1 MRVLVVGGGGR
12 EHTLVWKIAQSP
24 KVEKIYAAPGNAGIS
39 QNAEC
44 ISIQPTQID
53 ELADFAETNEIELTV
68 VGPEGPLVVGIVDTF
83 QTRGLKIFGPSKQ
96 AARLEGSKVF
106 AKELMRD
113 YGIPTAG
120 FEVFTSPDKA
130 IGYIKAK
137 GAPIVVK
144 ADGLAAGKGAV
155 VAMTEEEAIEAV
167 EKMLVE
173 KTFGEAGDK
182 VVIEEYLRGE
192 EASVLA
198 LSDGETIVP
207 LVPSQD
213 HKRAFDGDQ
222 GPNTG
227 GMGAYAPAPVITK
240 KLMQEIN
247 SSILQPTV
255 EAMADKGITYKGV
268 LYAGL
273 IMTAQGPQVLEFN
286 CRFGDPESQ
295 AQLPLMKSDLV
306 DILLAICDQKL
317 KDVPIEEKNK
327 AAVCVVMASEGYPG
341 AYEKGREITGLKEAE
356 EMEGIVIFHAGTK
369 MEKGKVVTNGGRVLG
384 VTAVA
389 DGIPAAVNRAYQ
401 AVERIRFQGA
411 HYRRD
416 IGFRAL
422 ARENL

>member
-1 MRVLVVGGGGR
+1 
-12 EHTLVWKIAQSP
+12 
-24 KVEKIYAAPGNAGIS
+24 
-39 QNAEC
+39 
-44 ISIQPTQID
+44 
-53 ELADFAETNEIELTV
+53 
-68 VGPEGPLVVGIVDTF
+68 
-83 QTRGLKIFGPSKQ
+83 
-96 AARLEGSKVF
+96 EGSKVF

-255 EAMADKGITYKGV
+255 KAMADKGITFKGV

-341 AYEKGREITGLKEAE
+341 AYEKGKEITGLAGAE
-356 EMEGIVIFHAGTK
+356 EMEDVVVFHAGTK
-369 MEKGKVVTNGGRVLG
+369 LEKGKVVTNGGRVLG

-401 AVERIRFQGA
+401 TVERIRFQGA